1 MNMNKNMSLAALARE
16 VHANAVAKG
25 FWEKPDPDN
34 VYGLIHGEWSEAL
47 EEARAGRPDRWYWCK
62 HDKRAAMC
70 TDNAECELI
79 LNVPC
84 LYRDAKPEGIAVE
97 LIDGVIRIL
106 DYYAHAF
113 AADLDID
120 LGGTLEYYM
129 EPDADD
135 PHALEEIAKG
145 SVGELVCTLHHLISH
160 AWIAR
165 VEGRKDREA
174 EALLLAV
181 VTVCVWIR
189 GRGIDPADLLAEKH
203 AYNTTRSYK
212 HGKLF

>member
-1 MNMNKNMSLAALARE
+1 MDKNMSLAALARE

-25 FWEKPDPDN
+25 FWEKVDLDN
-34 VYGLIHGEWSEAL
+34 VYGLIHGEWTEAL

-62 HDKRAAMC
+62 HDEHVAMC
-70 TDNAECELI
+70 ADNAECELI
-79 LNVPC
+79 GNIPC
-84 LYRDAKPEGIAVE
+84 MYRDAKPEGVCVE

-135 PHALEEIAKG
+135 PHALEAIAKG
-145 SVGELVCTLHHLISH
+145 SVGELVCSLHHLISH

-165 VEGRKDREA
+165 VKGDKAREA

-181 VTVCVWIR
+181 VTACVWIR
-189 GRGIDPADLLAEKH
+189 GRGIDPEALLAEKH

>member
-1 MNMNKNMSLAALARE
+1 MNKNMSLAALARE

-25 FWEKPDPDN
+25 FWEKVDPDN

-62 HDKRAAMC
+62 HDEHVAMC

-79 LNVPC
+79 GNIPC
-84 LYRDAKPEGIAVE
+84 LYRDAKPEGVCVE

-120 LGGTLEYYM
+120 LGGTLEYYLV
-129 EPDADD
+129 PDADD
-135 PHALEEIAKG
+135 PHALEVIVKG
-145 SVGELVCTLHHLISH
+145 SVGELVCSLHHLISH

-165 VEGRKDREA
+165 VKGDKAREA

-181 VTVCVWIR
+181 VTACVWIR
-189 GRGIDPADLLAEKH
+189 GRGIDPEALLVEKH
-203 AYNTTRSYK
+203 LFNTTRSYK